1 MLKSLHDAWW
11 RLAATDTPSS
21 ASDSVLLGALKG
33 ASVLYRGAVALRNR
47 AYDSG
52 RAAPVRLACPVISVG
67 NLTVGG
73 TGKTTCVEAL
83 VRKLQGFGLRVG
95 VLSRGYAG
103 KRRHPYWLL
112 HQDGRVL
119 VDGQAEAQADL
130 LADEPQL
137 LAWHLPGVPIGVG
150 PRRDETGWEAIER
163 FKVDALILDD
173 GFQHRRLARACDIVL
188 ISARMPLGGWRLL
201 PAGPMREPLGALS
214 RAHVIIITKADESLS
229 TVSAL
234 REHLQS
240 INPRAVVAAAAHEP
254 VGLIEVAAAPPPIG
268 QPEAGLLRN
277 PDWLRQSPIGGG
289 VARLER
295 MPVGLLSSIGDP
307 QGFADT
313 IRGLGAAIVSDA
325 VYPDHHRYA
334 MAEVRAA
341 LSAAAAAGAARV
353 ITTEKDLMRLRPLL
367 AELGSTQP
375 PVWVL
380 QIRMRFISGEDTLNA
395 RLAAVFGR

>member
-33 ASVLYRGAVALRNR
+33 VSMLYRGAVALRNR

-83 VRKLQGFGLRVG
+83 VRKLQRYGLRVG

-119 VDGQAEAQADL
+119 VDGQAEAQADV

-254 VGLIEVAAAPPPIG
+254 VGLLDPAGAPVP
-268 QPEAGLLRN
+268 L
-277 PDWLRQSPIGGG
+277 
-289 VARLER
+289 ARLER

-313 IRGLGAAIVSDA
+313 ICGLGAAIVSDA
-325 VYPDHHRYA
+325 VYPDHHRYT

-341 LSAAAAAGAARV
+341 LSAAAAAGAAHV

-367 AELGSTQP
+367 AELGPTQP
-375 PVWVL
+375 TVWVL
-380 QIRMRFISGEDTLNA
+380 QIRMRFISGEDMLDA
-395 RLAAVFGR
+395 RLAAVCGR